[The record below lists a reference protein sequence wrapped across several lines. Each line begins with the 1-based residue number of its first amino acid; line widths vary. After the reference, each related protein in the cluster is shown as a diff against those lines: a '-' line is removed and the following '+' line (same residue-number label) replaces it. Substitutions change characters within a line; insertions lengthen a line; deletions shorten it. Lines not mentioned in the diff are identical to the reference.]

1 MNVVLGLQMQYLVQE
16 LSLKLSNVNDWEG
29 RFLLRCFEI
38 LLFQVLDIKLLFSYL
53 EVLTSCPASRQG
65 RMSMLRNIVH
75 RNQAARFSGHSVR
88 AWPVRLHRSQ
98 FCWPRWPRAFC
109 KYHVNTKTFHA
120 CDQSRFELIGTI
132 DQTLRAGTAGY
143 RHSPSVRRC

>member
-65 RMSMLRNIVH
+65 RMSM
-75 RNQAARFSGHSVR
+75 
-88 AWPVRLHRSQ
+88 
-98 FCWPRWPRAFC
+98 
-109 KYHVNTKTFHA
+109 
-120 CDQSRFELIGTI
+120 
-132 DQTLRAGTAGY
+132 
-143 RHSPSVRRC
+143 

>member
-29 RFLLRCFEI
+29 RFLLRYFEI
-38 LLFQVLDIKLLFSYL
+38 LLFQVLDIKLLFSYV
-53 EVLTSCPASRQG
+53 EVLTSCPASWQG

-88 AWPVRLHRSQ
+88 
-98 FCWPRWPRAFC
+98 
-109 KYHVNTKTFHA
+109 
-120 CDQSRFELIGTI
+120 G
-132 DQTLRAGTAGY
+132 
-143 RHSPSVRRC
+143 